1 MSEAVFFSDTNHK
14 GKSKALGPGR
24 YVLAEDFNDIIS
36 SVRVPAGWTVTL
48 FDGRDFDGA
57 RVELTSDAS
66 SLDGR
71 INDRTSS
78 ILITA
83 AEAGGAPS
91 PGEGAVRNSVHVVYS
106 LA

>member
-1 MSEAVFFSDTNHK
+1 MFFSDTNHQ
-14 GKSKALGPGR
+14 GKSKALGPGK

-36 SVRVPAGWTVTL
+36 SVRVPPAWTVTL
-48 FDGRDFDGA
+48 FDGRDFSGEKL
-57 RVELTSDAS
+57 ELIKDAP
-66 SLDGR
+66 SLGGR

-83 AEAGGAPS
+83 PEPLGHLS
-91 PGEGAVRNSVHVVYS
+91 PGEGTVRTTVHVVYS

>member
-1 MSEAVFFSDTNHK
+1 MTEAVFFSDANHK

-48 FDGRDFDGA
+48 FDGRDFDGE
-57 RVELTSDAS
+57 RIELTSDAI

-83 AEAGGAPS
+83 AKADAALS
-91 PGEGAVRNSVHVVYS
+91 PGEGTARGNVHVVYS